1 MALPRIS
8 EHQAANQV
16 RICSPCRAPGRE
28 DGQNDKPS
36 EHGCVTWG
44 LDRRQG
50 EFPMNDW
57 AKIIAAVKEP
67 VSLAALGLLIF
78 MVVLRTVV
86 QKIEP
91 VKGRHG
97 FELARTIVTYTAILA
112 LVVAIVS
119 IGYKTYEL
127 KAHSVAE
134 LKTIQSQET
143 IELSKIAATQSKPP
157 ISRVG
162 METLLQKHRASIE
175 ECLQSQPKTLYLDF
189 ALKDDADH
197 QLNLDIFLGEE
208 VGHIWAHPTVS
219 RAGIFD
225 REKFPDIDRVHDDEG
240 NGPPAGDTYFIGGDK
255 YPPRVT
261 AAARKKLS
269 VAYPKINGC
278 ILDVLRDS
286 LAGVSSPE
294 TPFIHRYVTNNG
306 IIKSR
311 EFPEDLDDKISEAL
325 EKAKFE
331 DAESVI
337 RHAKAIG
344 FAISDANV
352 VTKARALWAQVEA
365 KEINEE
371 DYREALGKLL
381 PNHIVWFQP
390 EDR

>member
-1 MALPRIS
+1 
-8 EHQAANQV
+8 
-16 RICSPCRAPGRE
+16 
-28 DGQNDKPS
+28 
-36 EHGCVTWG
+36 
-44 LDRRQG
+44 
-50 EFPMNDW
+50 MNEW
-57 AKIIAAVKEP
+57 AKIIAAVREP

-78 MVVLRTVV
+78 MLVLRTVV

-91 VKGRHG
+91 VKGRRHG
-97 FELARTIVTYTAILA
+97 FELARTIVTYTAIVA

-175 ECLQSQPKTLYLDF
+175 ECLQSQPKALYLDF
-189 ALKDDADH
+189 ALKGDADR

-208 VGHIWAHPTVS
+208 VGHIWAHPTVPQ
-219 RAGIFD
+219 AGIFE
-225 REKFPDIDRVHDDEG
+225 REQFANIGVHVDEG
-240 NGPPAGDTYFIGGDK
+240 NGPPAGDTYFIGGQR

-261 AAARKKLS
+261 VAAKKKLS
-269 VAYPKINGC
+269 ITYPKINGC

-286 LAGVSSPE
+286 LAGLSSPE

-311 EFPEDLDDKISEAL
+311 EFPDDLDDKIREAL
-325 EKAKFE
+325 EKGKFE
-331 DAESVI
+331 DAESVL

-344 FAISDANV
+344 FAISDADV
-352 VTKARALWAQVEA
+352 VKEARALWVRVLA
-365 KEINEE
+365 KEMNEE
-371 DYREALGKLL
+371 DYREALAKLL
-381 PNHIVWFQP
+381 SNHIVQLQP